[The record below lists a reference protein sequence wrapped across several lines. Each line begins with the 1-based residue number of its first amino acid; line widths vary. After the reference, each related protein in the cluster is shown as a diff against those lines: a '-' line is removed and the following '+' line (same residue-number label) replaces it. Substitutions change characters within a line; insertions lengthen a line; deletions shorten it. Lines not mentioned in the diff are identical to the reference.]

1 MYNAARRV
9 MTVCMSEK
17 EWSKMDD
24 MMYVT
29 EIIDKARK
37 AQKIF
42 ETYSQ
47 KQVDEVVKAVGK
59 AVYDNGEEL
68 ARMAVEE
75 TGMGNYDDKVL
86 KNKGKAMAVW
96 YYLKGKKSVGI
107 LEYFEDEGIVEV
119 GKPIGIIGAVTPVT
133 NPIMTPMH
141 NAMIALKGR
150 NAIVIC
156 PHPSGKQ
163 SGVKTVEYINKYL
176 KDIKAPENLVQIVD
190 NPTLEISNLVMKMTD
205 VCISTGGP
213 GMVKVAYGSGKPAF
227 GVGAGNNQ
235 CLIDEDAD
243 IKDLV
248 PKVIRGRIYDNGVL
262 CTCEQSIICP
272 DKKYDEIIAEFVAQG
287 AYYVSDPAE
296 VVALRKTVFPEGA
309 LNKKCVGLS
318 AVNLANMA
326 GIKVPAGTKLL
337 IAKADGP
344 GTKDYFAKEKLF
356 PILAAYR
363 YKTWEEGVAI
373 VNANLEYEGKG
384 HSMVIHSF
392 NKNHIEFAAESIPVS
407 RFLVNGIGSSGLGG
421 AYTNG
426 LAPTGTLGCGSWGN
440 NSLSENLSYKH
451 LINISRI
458 AYTNPN
464 AHIPTAEEIWA

>member
-1 MYNAARRV
+1 
-9 MTVCMSEK
+9 
-17 EWSKMDD
+17 MD
-24 MMYVT
+24 MIEYVS
-29 EIIDKARK
+29 EIINKGRK
-37 AQKIF
+37 AQQEF
-42 ETYSQ
+42 ETYNQ
-47 KQVDEVVKAVGK
+47 EKVDLVVRAVGK

-68 ARMAVEE
+68 ARLAVDE
-75 TGMGNYDDKVL
+75 TGMGNYEDKVM

-96 YYLKGKKSVGI
+96 NHLKGKKSVGI
-107 LEYFEDEGIVEV
+107 LQYFEEEGIVEV
-119 GKPIGIIGAVTPVT
+119 GKPIGIVGAVTPVT
-133 NPIMTPMH
+133 NPVMTPMH

-156 PHPSGKQ
+156 PHPSGKK

-176 KDIKAPENLVQIVD
+176 KELGAPENLVQVIPE
-190 NPTLEISNLVMKMTD
+190 PTLDISNLVMKMTD

-213 GMVKVAYGSGKPAF
+213 GMVKVAYSSGKPAF

-243 IKDLV
+243 IKDAV
-248 PKVIRGRIYDNGVL
+248 PKIIRGRIYDNGVL

-272 DKKYDEIIAEFVAQG
+272 ESRYVEIIDEFIAQG
-287 AYYVSDPAE
+287 AYYVSKPEE
-296 VVALRKTVFPEGA
+296 VVALRNKVLPEGA
-309 LNKKCVGLS
+309 LNKGMVGLS
-318 AVNLANMA
+318 AVKIADAA
-326 GIKVPAGTKLL
+326 GIKVDPSTKVL
-337 IAKADGP
+337 IVKADGP
-344 GTKDYFAKEKLF
+344 GKADPFAKEKLF
-356 PILAAYR
+356 PVLAAYT

-373 VNANLEYEGKG
+373 VNANLDVEGKG

-392 NKNHIEFAAESIPVS
+392 NKAHIEYAAENIPVS

-440 NSLSENLSYKH
+440 NSLSENLSYRH

-464 AHIPTAEEIWA
+464 AHIPTPEEIWG

>member
-1 MYNAARRV
+1 M
-9 MTVCMSEK
+9 
-17 EWSKMDD
+17 
-24 MMYVT
+24 
-29 EIIDKARK
+29 EIIEYVSDIIEKGKK
-37 AQKIF
+37 AQKVF
-42 ETYSQ
+42 ETYTQ
-47 KQVDEVVKAVGK
+47 EQVDQVVRAVGK
-59 AVYDNGEEL
+59 AVYDHGEEL
-68 ARMAVEE
+68 ARLAVDE
-75 TGMGNYDDKVL
+75 TSMGSYDDKVL

-96 YYLKGKKSVGI
+96 NYLKGKKSVGI
-107 LEYFEDEGIVEV
+107 LQYFEDEGIVEV

-133 NPIMTPMH
+133 NPVMTPMH

-163 SGVKTVEYINKYL
+163 SGVKTVEIINQYL
-176 KDIKAPENLVQIVD
+176 KEIGAPDNLVQVIPE
-190 NPTLEISNLVMKMTD
+190 PTLDISNLVMKMTD

-213 GMVKVAYGSGKPAF
+213 GMVKVAYSSGKPAF

-243 IKDLV
+243 IKDAV
-248 PKVIRGRIYDNGVL
+248 PKIIRGRIYDNGVL

-272 DKKYDEIIAEFVAQG
+272 ESKFVEIIDEFLAQG
-287 AYYVSDPAE
+287 AFYVSNPAE
-296 VVALRKTVFPEGA
+296 VVALRNKVLPDGA
-309 LNKKCVGLS
+309 LNKGMVGLS
-318 AVNLANMA
+318 AAQIADAA
-326 GIKVPAGTKLL
+326 GIKVDPSTKVL
-337 IAKADGP
+337 IVKADGP
-344 GTKDYFAKEKLF
+344 GKADPFAKEKLF
-356 PILAAYR
+356 PVLAAYT

-373 VNANLEYEGKG
+373 VNANLDYEGKG
-384 HSMVIHSF
+384 HSMVMHSF
-392 NKNHIEFAAESIPVS
+392 NKAHIEYAAENIPVS

-440 NSLSENLSYKH
+440 NSISENLNYRH

-464 AHIPTAEEIWA
+464 AHIPTPEEIWG

>member
-1 MYNAARRV
+1 MDMIEYV
-9 MTVCMSEK
+9 SDII
-17 EWSKMDD
+17 SKG
-24 MMYVT
+24 
-29 EIIDKARK
+29 KK
-37 AQKIF
+37 AQQEF
-42 ETYSQ
+42 ESYTQ
-47 KQVDEVVKAVGK
+47 EQVDQVVRAVGK

-68 ARMAVEE
+68 ARLAVDE

-86 KNKGKAMAVW
+86 KNKGKAMATW
-96 YYLKGKKSVGI
+96 NYLKGKKSVGI
-107 LEYFEDEGIVEV
+107 LQYFEEEGIVEV

-133 NPIMTPMH
+133 NPVMTPMH

-156 PHPSGKQ
+156 PHPSGKE
-163 SGVKTVEYINKYL
+163 SGTKTVEYINKYL
-176 KDIKAPENLVQIVD
+176 KEIGAPENLVQVVAE
-190 NPTLEISNLVMKMTD
+190 PTLDISNLVMKMTD

-213 GMVKVAYGSGKPAF
+213 GMVKVAYSSGKPAF

-243 IKDLV
+243 IKDAV
-248 PKVIRGRIYDNGVL
+248 PKIIRGRIYDNGVL
-262 CTCEQSIICP
+262 CTCEQCIICP
-272 DKKYDEIIAEFVAQG
+272 ESRYDEIIDEFKAQG

-296 VVALRKTVFPEGA
+296 VNALRNKVLPEGA
-309 LNKKCVGLS
+309 LNKGCVGLS
-318 AVNLANMA
+318 ASKIAEMA
-326 GIKVPAGTKLL
+326 GIKVDPEIKLL
-337 IAKADGP
+337 IVKTDGP
-344 GTKDYFAKEKLF
+344 GKADPFAKEKLF
-356 PILAAYR
+356 PILAAYT

-373 VNANLEYEGKG
+373 VNANLDYEGKG
-384 HSMVIHSF
+384 HSMVMHSF
-392 NKNHIEFAAESIPVS
+392 NKKNIEYAAENIPVS

-440 NSLSENLSYKH
+440 NSISENLNYRH

-464 AHIPTAEEIWA
+464 AHIPTPEEIWN

>member
-1 MYNAARRV
+1 M
-9 MTVCMSEK
+9 
-17 EWSKMDD
+17 D
-24 MMYVT
+24 MMEYVS
-29 EIIDKARK
+29 EIIKKGKK
-37 AQKIF
+37 AQQEF
-42 ETYSQ
+42 ESYTQ
-47 KQVDEVVKAVGK
+47 EEVDQVVRAVGK
-59 AVYDNGEEL
+59 AVYDHGEEL
-68 ARMAVEE
+68 ARLAVDE
-75 TGMGNYDDKVL
+75 TGMGNYEDKVL

-96 YYLKGKKSVGI
+96 NYLKGKKSVGI
-107 LEYFEDEGIVEV
+107 LQYFEEDGIVEV

-133 NPIMTPMH
+133 NPVMTPMH

-156 PHPSGKQ
+156 PHPSGKE

-176 KDIKAPENLVQIVD
+176 KELGAPDNLVQVVEE
-190 NPTLEISNLVMKMTD
+190 PTLDISNLVMKMTD

-213 GMVKVAYGSGKPAF
+213 GMVKVAYSSGKPAF

-243 IKDLV
+243 IVDAV
-248 PKVIRGRIYDNGVL
+248 PKIIRGRIYDNGVL

-272 DKKYDEIIAEFVAQG
+272 ESRYEEIIAEFVKQG
-287 AYYVSDPAE
+287 TYYVSDPAE
-296 VVALRKTVFPEGA
+296 VVALRNKVLPEGA
-309 LNKKCVGLS
+309 LNKGCVGLS
-318 AVNLANMA
+318 AAQIADAA
-326 GIKVPAGTKLL
+326 GITVDPSIKLL
-337 IAKADGP
+337 IVKTDGP
-344 GTKDYFAKEKLF
+344 GKADPFAKEKLF
-356 PILAAYR
+356 PILAAYT

-373 VNANLEYEGKG
+373 VNANLDYEGKG
-384 HSMVIHSF
+384 HSMVMHSF
-392 NKNHIEFAAESIPVS
+392 TKEHIEYAAENIPVS

-440 NSLSENLSYKH
+440 NSISENLNFRH

-464 AHIPTAEEIWA
+464 AHIPTPDEIWG

>member
-1 MYNAARRV
+1 M
-9 MTVCMSEK
+9 
-17 EWSKMDD
+17 D
-24 MMYVT
+24 MMEYVSD
-29 EIIDKARK
+29 IIQKGKK
-37 AQKIF
+37 AQKEF
-42 ETYSQ
+42 ETYNQ
-47 KQVDEVVKAVGK
+47 EQVDQVVRAVGK

-68 ARMAVEE
+68 ARLAVDE
-75 TGMGNYDDKVL
+75 TGMGKFEDKIL

-107 LEYFEDEGIVEV
+107 LQHFEEEGIVEV

-133 NPIMTPMH
+133 NPVMTPMH

-156 PHPSGKQ
+156 PHPSGKA
-163 SGVKTVEYINKYL
+163 SGVKTVEYINQYL
-176 KDIKAPENLVQIVD
+176 KELGAPENLVQVIPE
-190 NPTLEISNLVMKMTD
+190 PTLDISNLVMKMTD

-213 GMVKVAYGSGKPAF
+213 GMVRVAYSSGKPAF

-243 IKDLV
+243 IKDAV
-248 PKVIRGRIYDNGVL
+248 PKIIRGRIYDNGVL

-272 DKKYDEIIAEFVAQG
+272 ESRYKEIIDEFVAQG
-287 AYYVSDPAE
+287 AYYVSEPSE
-296 VVALRKTVFPEGA
+296 VLALRNKVFPEGA
-309 LNKKCVGLS
+309 LNKGCVGLT
-318 AVNLANMA
+318 AAMIADMA
-326 GIKVPAGTKLL
+326 GIKTDPDIKLL
-337 IAKADGP
+337 IVKADGP
-344 GTKDYFAKEKLF
+344 GRADPFAKEKLF
-356 PILAAYR
+356 PILAAYT

-373 VNANLEYEGKG
+373 VNANLDYEGKG
-384 HSMVIHSF
+384 HSMVMHSF
-392 NKNHIEFAAESIPVS
+392 NKEHIEYAAENIPVS

-440 NSLSENLSYKH
+440 NSISENLNYRH

-464 AHIPTAEEIWA
+464 AHIPTPEEIWG

>member
-1 MYNAARRV
+1 MDTMEYV
-9 MTVCMSEK
+9 SDII
-17 EWSKMDD
+17 SKGR
-24 MMYVT
+24 T
-29 EIIDKARK
+29 
-37 AQKIF
+37 AQKEF
-42 ETYSQ
+42 ETYNQ
-47 KQVDEVVKAVGK
+47 EQVNQVVRAVGK

-68 ARMAVEE
+68 ARIAVDE
-75 TGMGNYDDKVL
+75 TGMGSYEDKIM

-96 YYLKGKKSVGI
+96 NHLKGKKSVGI
-107 LEYFEDEGIVEV
+107 LQYMEEEGIVEV
-119 GKPIGIIGAVTPVT
+119 GKPIGIVGAVTPVT
-133 NPIMTPMH
+133 NPVMTPMH

-156 PHPSGKQ
+156 PHPSGKE
-163 SGVKTVEYINKYL
+163 SGAKTVEYINKYL
-176 KDIKAPENLVQIVD
+176 RELGAPENLVQVIPE
-190 NPTLEISNLVMKMTD
+190 PTLDISNLVMKMTD

-213 GMVKVAYGSGKPAF
+213 GMVKVAYSSGKPAF

-243 IKDLV
+243 IRDAV
-248 PKVIRGRIYDNGVL
+248 PKIIRGRIYDNGVL

-272 DKKYDEIIAEFVAQG
+272 ESRFAEIIDEFLAQG
-287 AYYVSDPAE
+287 AYYVSAPEE
-296 VVALRKTVFPEGA
+296 VAALRNKVFPEGA
-309 LNKKCVGLS
+309 LNKRMVGLS
-318 AVNLANMA
+318 AVQIADAA
-326 GIKVPAGTKLL
+326 GIKVDPSTKVL
-337 IAKADGP
+337 IVKADGP
-344 GTKDYFAKEKLF
+344 GKADPFAKEKLF
-356 PILAAYR
+356 PVLAAYI

-373 VNANLEYEGKG
+373 VNANLDVEGKG

-392 NKNHIEFAAESIPVS
+392 NKEHIEYAAENIPVS

-440 NSLSENLSYKH
+440 NSLSENLSYRH

-464 AHIPTAEEIWA
+464 AHIPTPEEIWG

>member
-1 MYNAARRV
+1 
-9 MTVCMSEK
+9 
-17 EWSKMDD
+17 MD
-24 MMYVT
+24 VT
-29 EIIDKARK
+29 EYVSDIIEKGRK
-37 AQKIF
+37 AQKVF
-42 ETYSQ
+42 ETYTQ
-47 KQVDEVVKAVGK
+47 EQVDQVVRAVGK

-68 ARMAVEE
+68 ARLAVDE
-75 TGMGNYDDKVL
+75 TGMGNYEDKVM

-96 YYLKGKKSVGI
+96 NFLKGKKSVGI
-107 LEYFEDEGIVEV
+107 LQYFEEEGIVEV

-133 NPIMTPMH
+133 NPVMTPMH

-150 NAIVIC
+150 NSIVIC
-156 PHPSGKQ
+156 PHPSGKL

-176 KDIKAPENLVQIVD
+176 KEIGAPENLVQVIAE
-190 NPTLEISNLVMKMTD
+190 PTLDISNLVMKMTD

-213 GMVKVAYGSGKPAF
+213 GMVKVAYSSGKPAF

-272 DKKYDEIIAEFVAQG
+272 ESRFVEIIDEFLAQG

-296 VVALRKTVFPEGA
+296 VAALRNKVLPDGA
-309 LNKKCVGLS
+309 LNKGMVGLS
-318 AVNLANMA
+318 AVQIADAA
-326 GIKVPAGTKLL
+326 GIKVEPSTKVL
-337 IAKADGP
+337 IVKADGP
-344 GTKDYFAKEKLF
+344 GKADPFAKEKLF
-356 PILAAYR
+356 PVLAAYA
-363 YKTWEEGVAI
+363 YKTWEEGVEI
-373 VNANLEYEGKG
+373 VKANLDVEGKG

-392 NKNHIEFAAESIPVS
+392 NKAHIEYAAENIQVS

-440 NSLSENLSYKH
+440 NSLSENLSYRH

-464 AHIPTAEEIWA
+464 AHIPTPDEIWG

>member
-1 MYNAARRV
+1 MDMIEYV
-9 MTVCMSEK
+9 SDVI
-17 EWSKMDD
+17 SKG
-24 MMYVT
+24 
-29 EIIDKARK
+29 KK
-37 AQKIF
+37 AQQVF
-42 ETYSQ
+42 ETYNQ
-47 KQVDEVVKAVGK
+47 EQVDQVVRAVGK

-68 ARMAVEE
+68 ARLAVDE
-75 TGMGNYDDKVL
+75 TGMGNFEDKIM

-96 YYLKGKKSVGI
+96 NHLKDKKSVGI
-107 LEYFEDEGIVEV
+107 LQYFEEEGIVEV
-119 GKPIGIIGAVTPVT
+119 GKPIGIVGAVTPVT
-133 NPIMTPMH
+133 NPVMTPMH

-176 KDIKAPENLVQIVD
+176 KELGAPENLVQVIPE
-190 NPTLEISNLVMKMTD
+190 PTLDISNLVMKMTD

-213 GMVKVAYGSGKPAF
+213 GMVKVAYSSGKPAF

-243 IKDLV
+243 IKDAV
-248 PKVIRGRIYDNGVL
+248 PKIIRGRIYDNGVL

-272 DKKYDEIIAEFVAQG
+272 ESRYEEIIDEFLSQG
-287 AYYVSDPAE
+287 AYYVFSPDE
-296 VVALRKTVFPEGA
+296 VVALRNKVFPEGA
-309 LNKKCVGLS
+309 LNKGCVGLS
-318 AVNLANMA
+318 AAKLADAA
-326 GIKVPAGTKLL
+326 GIKVDPSTKVL

-344 GTKDYFAKEKLF
+344 GKADSFAKEKLF
-356 PILAAYR
+356 PVLAAYS
-363 YKTWEEGVAI
+363 YKTWEEGVGI
-373 VNANLEYEGKG
+373 VNANLDFEGKG

-392 NKNHIEFAAESIPVS
+392 NKEHIEYAAENIPVS

-440 NSLSENLSYKH
+440 NSLSENLSYRH

-458 AYTNPN
+458 AYTNPD
-464 AHIPTAEEIWA
+464 AHIPTPEEIWG

>member
-1 MYNAARRV
+1 MWN
-9 MTVCMSEK
+9 M
-17 EWSKMDD
+17 D
-24 MMYVT
+24 MMGYVS
-29 EIIDKARK
+29 EIMQKGRA
-37 AQKIF
+37 AQQEF
-42 ETYSQ
+42 EGYSQ
-47 KQVDEVVKAVGK
+47 EQVDQVVRAVGK

-68 ARMAVEE
+68 ARLAVDE

-96 YYLKGKKSVGI
+96 NHLKGKRSVGI
-107 LEYFEDEGIVEV
+107 LQHSEEEGIVEV

-133 NPIMTPMH
+133 NPVMTPMH

-156 PHPSGKQ
+156 PHPSGKE

-176 KDIKAPENLVQIVD
+176 KELGAPENLVQVIPD
-190 NPTLEISNLVMKMTD
+190 PTLDISNLVMKMTD

-213 GMVKVAYGSGKPAF
+213 GMVKVAYSSGKPAF

-243 IKDLV
+243 IKDAV
-248 PKVIRGRIYDNGVL
+248 PKIIRGRIYDNGVL
-262 CTCEQSIICP
+262 CTCEQAIICP
-272 DKKYDEIIAEFVAQG
+272 EKRYVEIIDEFMAQG
-287 AYYVSDPAE
+287 AYYVSAPAE
-296 VVALRKTVFPEGA
+296 VAALRNKVFPEGV
-309 LNKKCVGLS
+309 LNKGCVGLS
-318 AVNLANMA
+318 APKIAEAA
-326 GIKVPAGTKLL
+326 GIRVEPSIKLL
-337 IAKADGP
+337 IVKADGP
-344 GTKDYFAKEKLF
+344 GKADPFAKEKLF
-356 PILAAYR
+356 PVLAAYT
-363 YKTWEEGVAI
+363 YQTWEEGVAI
-373 VNANLEYEGKG
+373 VNANLDWEGKG

-392 NKNHIEFAAESIPVS
+392 NKAHIEYAAENIPVS

-440 NSLSENLSYKH
+440 NSLSENLSYRH

-458 AYTNPN
+458 AYTDSN
-464 AHIPTAEEIWA
+464 AHIPTPEEIWG

>member
-1 MYNAARRV
+1 
-9 MTVCMSEK
+9 
-17 EWSKMDD
+17 MD
-24 MMYVT
+24 MIEYVSD
-29 EIIDKARK
+29 IINKGRK
-37 AQKIF
+37 AQQEF
-42 ETYSQ
+42 ESYNQEMTD
-47 KQVDEVVKAVGK
+47 QVVRAVGK

-68 ARMAVEE
+68 ARLAVDE
-75 TGMGNYDDKVL
+75 TGMGNYEDKVM

-96 YYLKGKKSVGI
+96 NHLKGKRSVGI
-107 LEYFEDEGIVEV
+107 LQYFEEEGIAEV
-119 GKPIGIIGAVTPVT
+119 GKPIGIVGAVTPVT
-133 NPIMTPMH
+133 NPVMTPMH

-156 PHPSGKQ
+156 PHPCGKE
-163 SGVKTVEYINKYL
+163 SGVKTVEYINRYL
-176 KDIKAPENLVQIVD
+176 KELGAPENLIQVIPE
-190 NPTLEISNLVMKMTD
+190 PTLDISSLVMKMTD

-213 GMVKVAYGSGKPAF
+213 GMVKAAYSSGKPAF

-243 IKDLV
+243 IKDAV
-248 PKVIRGRIYDNGVL
+248 PKIIRGRIYDNGVL

-272 DKKYDEIIAEFVAQG
+272 ESRYAEIIDEFLAKG

-296 VVALRKTVFPEGA
+296 VAALRNKVFPEGA
-309 LNKKCVGLS
+309 LNKSCVGLS
-318 AVNLANMA
+318 AHKIAEMA
-326 GIKVPAGTKLL
+326 GIKADQSTKLL
-337 IAKADGP
+337 IVKADGP
-344 GTKDYFAKEKLF
+344 GKADPFVKEKLF
-356 PILAAYR
+356 PVLAAYT

-373 VNANLEYEGKG
+373 VKANLDVEGKG

-392 NKNHIEFAAESIPVS
+392 DRAHIEYAAKNIPVS

-440 NSLSENLSYKH
+440 NSLSENLSYRH

-464 AHIPTAEEIWA
+464 AHIPTPEEIWG

>member
-1 MYNAARRV
+1 
-9 MTVCMSEK
+9 
-17 EWSKMDD
+17 MD
-24 MMYVT
+24 MIEYVS
-29 EIIDKARK
+29 EIISKGRQ
-37 AQKIF
+37 AQQQF
-42 ETYSQ
+42 EAYSQ
-47 KQVDEVVKAVGK
+47 EQVDQVVRAVGK

-68 ARMAVEE
+68 ARLAVDE
-75 TGMGNYDDKVL
+75 TGMGNYEDKIM

-96 YYLKGKKSVGI
+96 NYLKGKKSVGI
-107 LEYFEDEGIVEV
+107 LQYFEEEGIVEV
-119 GKPIGIIGAVTPVT
+119 GKPIGIVGAVTPVT
-133 NPIMTPMH
+133 NPVMTPMH

-176 KDIKAPENLVQIVD
+176 KELGAPENLVQVVPE
-190 NPTLEISNLVMKMTD
+190 PTLDISNLVMKMTD

-213 GMVKVAYGSGKPAF
+213 GMVKVAYSSGKPAF

-243 IKDLV
+243 IKDAV
-248 PKVIRGRIYDNGVL
+248 PKIIRGRIYDNGVL

-272 DKKYDEIIAEFVAQG
+272 ESRYEEIINEFLAQG
-287 AYYVSDPAE
+287 AYYVSAPEE
-296 VVALRKTVFPEGA
+296 VTALRNKVLPEGA
-309 LNKKCVGLS
+309 LNKGMVGLS
-318 AVNLANMA
+318 AVKIAEAA
-326 GIKVPAGTKLL
+326 GINVDPSTKVL
-337 IAKADGP
+337 IVKADGP
-344 GTKDYFAKEKLF
+344 GKADPFAKEKLF
-356 PILAAYR
+356 PILAAYS

-373 VNANLEYEGKG
+373 VNANLDYEGKG

-392 NKNHIEFAAESIPVS
+392 NKEHIEYAAENIPVS

-440 NSLSENLSYKH
+440 NSLSENLSYRH

-464 AHIPTAEEIWA
+464 AHIPTPEEIWG

>member
-1 MYNAARRV
+1 M
-9 MTVCMSEK
+9 
-17 EWSKMDD
+17 D
-24 MMYVT
+24 MMEYVS
-29 EIIDKARK
+29 EIIKKGRK
-37 AQKIF
+37 AQQEF
-42 ETYSQ
+42 ETYPQ
-47 KQVDEVVKAVGK
+47 EKVDQVVRAVGK

-68 ARMAVEE
+68 ARLAVDE
-75 TGMGNYDDKVL
+75 TGMGNYEDKVL

-96 YYLKGKKSVGI
+96 NYLKGKKSVGI
-107 LEYFEDEGIVEV
+107 LQYFEEDGIVEV

-133 NPIMTPMH
+133 NPVMTPMH

-156 PHPSGKQ
+156 PHPSGKE

-176 KDIKAPENLVQIVD
+176 KELGAPENLVQVVEE
-190 NPTLEISNLVMKMTD
+190 PTLDISNLVMKMTD

-213 GMVKVAYGSGKPAF
+213 GMVKVAYSSGKPAF

-243 IKDLV
+243 IVDAV
-248 PKVIRGRIYDNGVL
+248 PKIIRGRIYDNGVL

-272 DKKYDEIIAEFVAQG
+272 ESKYEEIIAEFVKQG

-296 VVALRKTVFPEGA
+296 VVALRNKVLPEGA
-309 LNKKCVGLS
+309 LNKGCVGLS
-318 AVNLANMA
+318 AAQIADAA
-326 GIKVPAGTKLL
+326 GINVDPSIKLL
-337 IAKADGP
+337 IVKTDGP
-344 GTKDYFAKEKLF
+344 GKADPFAKEKLF
-356 PILAAYR
+356 PILAAYT

-373 VNANLEYEGKG
+373 VNANLDYEGKG
-384 HSMVIHSF
+384 HSMVMHSF
-392 NKNHIEFAAESIPVS
+392 TKEHIEYAAENIPVS

-440 NSLSENLSYKH
+440 NSISENLNYRH

-464 AHIPTAEEIWA
+464 AHIPTPEEIWG

>member
-1 MYNAARRV
+1 MDTIEFV
-9 MTVCMSEK
+9 SELI
-17 EWSKMDD
+17 
-24 MMYVT
+24 T
-29 EIIDKARK
+29 KARK
-37 AQKIF
+37 AQQEF
-42 ETYSQ
+42 EAYSQ
-47 KQVDEVVKAVGK
+47 EQVDLVVRAVGK

-68 ARMAVEE
+68 ARLAIDE
-75 TGMGNYDDKVL
+75 TGMGNYEDKIM

-96 YYLKGKKSVGI
+96 NHLKGKKSVGI
-107 LEYFEDEGIVEV
+107 LQYLEEDGIVEV

-133 NPIMTPMH
+133 NPVMTPMH

-150 NAIVIC
+150 NSIVIC
-156 PHPSGKQ
+156 PHPGGKRSGA
-163 SGVKTVEYINKYL
+163 KTVEYINQYL
-176 KDIKAPENLVQIVD
+176 KELNAPEYLVQVVAE
-190 NPTLEISNLVMKMTD
+190 PTLDISNLVMKMTD

-213 GMVKVAYGSGKPAF
+213 AMVKVAYSSGKPAF

-243 IKDLV
+243 IKDAV
-248 PKVIRGRIYDNGVL
+248 PKIIRGRIYDNGVL

-272 DKKYDEIIAEFVAQG
+272 DSRYDEIIKEFESQG
-287 AYYVSDPAE
+287 AYYVSDPKE
-296 VVALRKTVFPEGA
+296 VAALREVAFPGGA
-309 LNKKCVGLS
+309 LNKTCVGLK
-318 AVNLANMA
+318 AVYIADMA
-326 GIKVPAGTKLL
+326 GIKISPEIKLL
-337 IAKADGP
+337 IVKADGTGRADP
-344 GTKDYFAKEKLF
+344 FAKEKLF

-363 YKTWEEGVAI
+363 YQTWEEGVSI
-373 VNANLEYEGKG
+373 VNANLDVEGKG

-392 NKNHIEFAAESIPVS
+392 NKSHIEYAAENIPVS

-440 NSLSENLSYKH
+440 NSLSENLSYRH

-464 AHIPTAEEIWA
+464 AHIPTPEEVWS